1 MNLGYFVRKLLAAVP
16 LLWGVL
22 TLTFLLIELAP
33 GDASDAF
40 VNPDMSPDVVAAVRL
55 KWGLD
60 LPAHE
65 RYFVELR
72 NMASGD
78 FGRSITMER
87 PVSEVIAE
95 TLPNTLQ
102 LAAVSLFVSQLFG
115 VCIGIAQS
123 VRQYSKL
130 DSALAIST
138 LFFYSMPA
146 FWLALMLQLVFCLYW
161 NVLPSSGMVD
171 AVMYDYMTPTQQ
183 IVDRMKHL
191 VLPGVAMG
199 LAGAA
204 GDARFMRSAML
215 EVIRQDYIRTAR
227 AKGLPEWKVI
237 GKHALRNALLPVVTL
252 LGLNLPFLFSG
263 SVLVEYIF
271 GWPGMGRLIV
281 NAIMTADSPVIMGC
295 FFVFTLLVVVGN
307 LLSDLL
313 YAIVDP
319 RIRLT

>member
-1 MNLGYFVRKLLAAVP
+1 VIGFLVRRTLLALP
-16 LLWGVL
+16 LLWGVM

-33 GDASDAF
+33 GDASAAF
-40 VNPDMSPDVVAAVRL
+40 INPEMSPEVVEAVRA

-60 LPAHE
+60 RPVHE
-65 RYFVELR
+65 RYLLELG
-72 NMASGD
+72 NMARGD
-78 FGRSITMER
+78 FGLSITMER
-87 PVSEVIAE
+87 PVFEVIWE

-115 VCIGIAQS
+115 IAAGVAQG

-130 DSALAIST
+130 DAGLAIGT
-138 LFFYSMPA
+138 LFFYSMPS
-146 FWLALMLQLVFCLYW
+146 FWLALMLQLVFCLHW

-171 AVMYDYMTPTQQ
+171 AVMYDYLTPIEQLL
-183 IVDRMKHL
+183 DRAKHL

-237 GKHALRNALLPVVTL
+237 GKHALGNALLPIITL
-252 LGLNLPFLFSG
+252 LGLNLPLLFSG

-281 NAIMTADSPVIMGC
+281 NAILAADSPLIMGC
-295 FFVFTLLVVVGN
+295 FLVYTALVVAGN
-307 LLSDLL
+307 LVADVL
-313 YAIVDP
+313 YAVVDP
-319 RIRLT
+319 RIRYA